1 MAVEGSPS
9 EPESPDGTMPAHAA
23 RRPASAQGRA
33 GHEVSEKETAPPYA
47 EEESAA
53 QGPRRAPEV
62 VVAGRRRGEA
72 GEHRQAAAVRLQRP
86 AGGRLESRPG
96 QRPAQALQA
105 PVKGRRVPVGR
116 GGRGHAK

>member
-9 EPESPDGTMPAHAA
+9 EPESPDGTMWVHAA

-33 GHEVSEKETAPPYA
+33 GRKVSEKEPALPCA
-47 EEESAA
+47 VEESAA
-53 QGPRRAPEV
+53 QGPGRAPEV
-62 VVAGRRRGEA
+62 VVAGLRRGEA
-72 GEHRQAAAVRLQRP
+72 GEHRQAATV
-86 AGGRLESRPG
+86 LESRPG

-105 PVKGRRVPVGR
+105 PVKGLRVPVRR